1 MFNSRLTI
9 FSSLLAIIVSTAS
22 LTSQASEVNIYSA
35 RKEKLIKPLLDK
47 FSAETGIKTNLITAK
62 ADKLL
67 TRMVNEGRNTPA
79 DVFIT
84 VDAGRLHR
92 AKQADIL
99 QAFESSLIDKT
110 VPQHLRDPDRL
121 WVGLSQRARVIFY
134 AKDRV
139 KPEELSTYENL
150 ADSKWSKRICIRG
163 SGNIYNQSLVA
174 SMIAVKGKEAT
185 QKWAEGLVN
194 NLARQPK
201 GGDRDQ
207 IKAAAAGQCDIA
219 VANTYYYGTML
230 SDKKNVAQLE
240 AAKKV
245 AIFWPNQ
252 NDRGAHVN
260 VSGAGISKY
269 SKNKK
274 EAIKLLEFLVSKESQ
289 DWYASVNHEY
299 PVSQDA
305 ALSGLVASWGTF
317 ESDILNLSRL
327 GEFNAEA
334 VKIMDRAGWK

>member
-1 MFNSRLTI
+1 MFITRRPLIT
-9 FSSLLAIIVSTAS
+9 SLLAIIVSTLS
-22 LTSQASEVNIYSA
+22 LPTLAAEVNIYSA
-35 RKEKLIKPLLDK
+35 RKENLIKPLLDK

-67 TRMVNEGRNTPA
+67 TRMINEGRNTPA
-79 DVFIT
+79 DIFIT

-99 QAFESSLIDKT
+99 QVFESPIIDKT
-110 VPQHLRDPDRL
+110 VPQHLRDTDRL
-121 WVGLSQRARVIFY
+121 WVGLSQRARVILY
-134 AKDRV
+134 ARDRV
-139 KPEELSTYENL
+139 KPEQLSTYEDL
-150 ADSKWSKRICIRG
+150 ADPKWKKRICIRG

-174 SMIAVKGKEAT
+174 SMIAVNGKDAT
-185 QKWAEGLVN
+185 QKWAKSLVN
-194 NLARQPK
+194 NFARDPK

-219 VANTYYYGTML
+219 IANTYYYGTML
-230 SDKKNVAQLE
+230 ADKKDVAQLE
-240 AAKKV
+240 AAKKM

-252 NDRGAHVN
+252 NDRGTHVN

-274 EAIKLLEFLVSKESQ
+274 EAIKLLEFLVSTEAQ
-289 DWYASVNHEY
+289 NWYASVNHEY
-299 PVSQDA
+299 PVSADA
-305 ALSGLVASWGTF
+305 ALSDLVAGWGEF
-317 ESDILNLSRL
+317 KSDILNLSRL
-327 GEFNAEA
+327 GELNAEA

>member
-1 MFNSRLTI
+1 MFNTRLPLLT
-9 FSSLLAIIVSTAS
+9 SLLAIIVSTAS
-22 LTSQASEVNIYSA
+22 LDSLASEVNIYSA
-35 RKEKLIKPLLDK
+35 RKENLIKPLLDK

-67 TRMVNEGRNTPA
+67 IRMINEGRNTPA

-92 AKQADIL
+92 AKQADLL
-99 QAFESSLIDKT
+99 QVFESALIDKA
-110 VPQHLRDPDRL
+110 VPQYLRDTDRL
-121 WVGLSQRARVIFY
+121 WIGLSQRARVIFY
-134 AKDRV
+134 ARDRV

-150 ADSKWSKRICIRG
+150 ADPKWKNRICIRG

-174 SMIAVKGKEAT
+174 SMLAVNGKEAT

-194 NLARQPK
+194 NFARAPK

-207 IKAAAAGQCDIA
+207 IRAVAAGQCDIA
-219 VANTYYYGTML
+219 IANTYYYGAML
-230 SDKKNVAQLE
+230 ANKSDLAQFE
-240 AAKKV
+240 AASKV

-252 NDRGAHVN
+252 SDRGVHVN

-269 SKNKK
+269 SKHKK
-274 EAIKLLEFLVSKESQ
+274 EAIKLLEFLVSTEAQ
-289 DWYASVNHEY
+289 DWYAAVNHEY
-299 PVSQDA
+299 PVTQDA
-305 ALSGLVASWGTF
+305 ALSGLVADWGTF
-317 ESDILNLSRL
+317 KSDTVNLSRL
-327 GEFNAEA
+327 GELNTEA